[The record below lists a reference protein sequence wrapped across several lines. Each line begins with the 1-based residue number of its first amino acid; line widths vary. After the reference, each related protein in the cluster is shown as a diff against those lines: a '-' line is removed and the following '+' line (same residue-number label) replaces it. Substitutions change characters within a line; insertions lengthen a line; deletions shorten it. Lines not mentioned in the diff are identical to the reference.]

1 MKKYLKHISI
11 LILISSLSI
20 IFLLEK
26 TPEKKTIEAEDR
38 ILLRKANFS
47 SLDSWKTDNFDLLI
61 KGFKDSCSKIL
72 LEKNEYLSQAELK
85 IPTSIYQNLCNKYLN
100 NIPQTSEDFR
110 QFIEDNFTPF
120 LVTNNGNE
128 EGKFTS
134 YFEST
139 IKASFIP
146 NKQYKYPVYGK
157 PYDLIEINL
166 TDFDNSLPKK
176 RLLGRIENQ
185 KLIPYYTR
193 KEIENKKI
201 NAPILL
207 WADSNIDIHIMQIQG
222 SAVAKLE
229 NGKEIR
235 ISYADNNGHPFRGIG
250 SILLSKGLI
259 KSGQASMSQI
269 KKWLEENP
277 NQAKE
282 NLQENHRYIFH
293 KLSNAEGPIG
303 AQGVA
308 LHAGRSLA
316 VDKKYIPL
324 GSLLWLETTGP
335 NKETIKKLVIAQDI
349 GSAIKGIVR
358 GDYFWGSGDDEIL
371 EQAGKMNSKGRYFIL
386 LPKEIE
392 KDYE

>member
-134 YFEST
+134 YFES
-139 IKASFIP
+139 K
-146 NKQYKYPVYGK
+146 
-157 PYDLIEINL
+157 
-166 TDFDNSLPKK
+166 
-176 RLLGRIENQ
+176 
-185 KLIPYYTR
+185 
-193 KEIENKKI
+193 
-201 NAPILL
+201 
-207 WADSNIDIHIMQIQG
+207 
-222 SAVAKLE
+222 
-229 NGKEIR
+229 
-235 ISYADNNGHPFRGIG
+235 
-250 SILLSKGLI
+250 
-259 KSGQASMSQI
+259 
-269 KKWLEENP
+269 
-277 NQAKE
+277 
-282 NLQENHRYIFH
+282 
-293 KLSNAEGPIG
+293 
-303 AQGVA
+303 
-308 LHAGRSLA
+308 
-316 VDKKYIPL
+316 
-324 GSLLWLETTGP
+324 
-335 NKETIKKLVIAQDI
+335 
-349 GSAIKGIVR
+349 
-358 GDYFWGSGDDEIL
+358 
-371 EQAGKMNSKGRYFIL
+371 
-386 LPKEIE
+386 
-392 KDYE
+392 

>member
-139 IKASFIP
+139 IKASFTP

-222 SAVAKLE
+222 SAVAKLDD
-229 NGKEIR
+229 GKEIR

-277 NQAKE
+277 NQTKE